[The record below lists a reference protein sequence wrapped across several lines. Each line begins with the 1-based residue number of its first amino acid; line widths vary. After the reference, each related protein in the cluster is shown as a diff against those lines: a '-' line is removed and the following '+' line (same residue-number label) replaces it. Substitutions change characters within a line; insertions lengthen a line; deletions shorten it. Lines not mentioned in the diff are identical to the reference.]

1 MVKKE
6 KFIKILFLSMI
17 LFFSLYCNGNSE
29 LNDAKSPQEKPE
41 TYISAET
48 KNIQLSEDETLIY
61 FSEAKARYLVREQLA
76 RLDFPNDAVGQTND
90 VSGNIVFGKDGSVKS
105 ESSRIIVDLSTLK
118 SDEPRRD
125 RYLSRNSLE
134 TSKYPEASFIIEE
147 VQGMK
152 WPIEKNIG
160 LVELQLIGQMTVH
173 GVSKSLIWTVEG
185 NILDE
190 DTMQGTAKTEF
201 QFSYFDITIPR
212 LAFIL
217 SVEDRIRLEFD
228 FIAEIKD

>member
-29 LNDAKSPQEKPE
+29 LKNPKSPQEKPQ
-41 TYISAET
+41 TYTSTEP
-48 KNIQLSEDETLIY
+48 KDIQLSEDETLLY

-76 RLDFPNDAVGQTND
+76 RLDFPNDAVGETND
-90 VSGNIVFGKDGSVKS
+90 VSGNIIFDKDGSVKS

-134 TSKYPEASFIIEE
+134 TSKYPEANFIIEE

-152 WPIEKNIG
+152 WPVEKNIG
-160 LVELQLIGQMTVH
+160 LVDLQLIGQMTVH
-173 GVSKSLIWTVEG
+173 GVSKPLTWTVEG
-185 NILDE
+185 NGLETFLMRTLWKGLQKLNLNLVILISLYQDL
-190 DTMQGTAKTEF
+190 
-201 QFSYFDITIPR
+201 Y
-212 LAFIL
+212 LY
-217 SVEDRIRLEFD
+217 
-228 FIAEIKD
+228 

>member
-29 LNDAKSPQEKPE
+29 LKNPKSPQEKPQ
-41 TYISAET
+41 TYTSTEP
-48 KNIQLSEDETLIY
+48 KDIQLSEDETLLY

-76 RLDFPNDAVGQTND
+76 RLDFPNDAVGETND
-90 VSGNIVFGKDGSVKS
+90 VSGNIIFDKDGSVKS

-134 TSKYPEASFIIEE
+134 TSKYPEANFIIEE

-152 WPIEKNIG
+152 WPVEKNIG

-173 GVSKSLIWTVEG
+173 GVSKPLTWTVEG
-185 NILDE
+185 NGLETFLMRTLWKGLQKLNLNLVILISLYQDL
-190 DTMQGTAKTEF
+190 
-201 QFSYFDITIPR
+201 Y
-212 LAFIL
+212 LY
-217 SVEDRIRLEFD
+217 
-228 FIAEIKD
+228 